1 MRQVSPSRPHPRG
14 PSWTPASVYI
24 TESRSGQ
31 MRRPCSVTSSPVL
44 TTAVIS
50 SSGHAARTPRRNRAP
65 PMPPARTAILT
76 QPNLRHAE
84 FGFAAAQECP
94 AFAHRD
100 LAGAEFDGAGPQRF
114 RQVVVPAPGVVLEVT
129 ARHAE

>member
-65 PMPPARTAILT
+65 PMPPAKTAILT
-76 QPNLRHAE
+76 QPNLRHPQI
-84 FGFAAAQECP
+84 GFAPAQEVTDLV
-94 AFAHRD
+94 HRD
-100 LAGAEFDGAGPQRF
+100 LAGAELEGAPAQGF
-114 RQVVVPAPGVVLEVT
+114 GQVVVPAPRVVLE
-129 ARHAE
+129 